1 MKLPSR
7 PHTRKGGFSLI
18 ELVIAMAIL
27 AILVG
32 VVSMRSGSLLDRSKV
47 TKITQ
52 AVDALKT
59 AAVLYHTDTGAYT
72 YHTTGTNRRLFSST
86 VNGWDGPYID
96 DGDLSRNN
104 PYGVMYI
111 DNNHDGFGRVT
122 GWDLDG
128 DGTEE
133 TTGNCN
139 VVLLTGID
147 AEMAD
152 RLDQHYDNGA
162 AGTGTATWDKVGRFQ
177 YVSTNNSGVIFL
189 YQ

>member
-1 MKLPSR
+1 MLNPR
-7 PHTRKGGFSLI
+7 PKNRKSGFSLI

-32 VVSMRSGSLLDRSKV
+32 VVSMRSGNLLDRSKV

-52 AVDALKT
+52 AIDSIKT
-59 AAVLYHTDTGAYT
+59 AAVLFHTDTGRYA
-72 YHTTGTNRRLFSST
+72 YHTTGNARQLVVPTYT
-86 VNGWDGPYID
+86 GWDGPYID
-96 DGDLSRNN
+96 DPDLGRNN
-104 PYGVMYI
+104 PFGVMYL

-133 TTGNCN
+133 LTGNCN

-147 AEMAD
+147 ADMAAK
-152 RLDQHYDNGA
+152 LDAHYDNNM
-162 AGTGTATWDKVGRFQ
+162 AGKGGATWNKVGRFQ
-177 YVSTNNSGVIFL
+177 YVSGNQSGIIFL